1 MSAYIV
7 KDTVTPFLD
16 RLKADAANRG
26 PQAAVAIAS
35 RELFKRHIRGLDR
48 TRHRA
53 GISLHFY
60 EGAANNTFT
69 RDSGD
74 TVEVV
79 VNWQGFA
86 QRYHGGR
93 IAPVRA
99 NALTIPTRH
108 AIALGKTRAG
118 DYADDELFIV
128 RKGYGKNLGFLARRN
143 GKGRI
148 QVMFLLRAQVNQPED
163 HSVIPDPAAIADTVQ
178 TALYSFYNRY
188 NSGAQ
193 NG

>member
-1 MSAYIV
+1 MSAFIV

-16 RLKADAANRG
+16 RLKADAKQYA
-26 PQAAVAIAS
+26 PQKAVAIAS

-86 QRYHGGR
+86 QRYYGGR
-93 IAPVRA
+93 ITPQTKK
-99 NALTIPTRH
+99 ALTIPTRH

-118 DYADDELFIV
+118 DFADDELFIV
-128 RKGYGKNLGFLARRN
+128 RKGYGANLGFLARRN

-148 QVMFLLRAQVNQPED
+148 QVMFLLRASVNQSPD
-163 HSVIPDPAAIADTVQ
+163 PSVIPDRNAISDTVQ
-178 TALYSFYNRY
+178 AALNSFYNRY
-188 NSGAQ
+188 NQGV
-193 NG
+193 

>member
-1 MSAYIV
+1 MSAFIV

-16 RLKADAANRG
+16 RLKADASQHA
-26 PQAAVAIAS
+26 PQHAVAIGS
-35 RELFKRHIRGLDR
+35 RELFKRHIRGIDR

-53 GISLHFY
+53 GVSLHFY

-69 RDSGD
+69 RESGD

-86 QRYHGGR
+86 QRYYGGR

-99 NALTIPTRH
+99 KALTIPTRN

-118 DYADDELFIV
+118 DFADDELFMV
-128 RKGYGKNLGFLARRN
+128 RRGYGKNLGFLARRN

-148 QVMFLLRAQVNQPED
+148 QVMFLLRASVNQSPD
-163 HSVIPDPAAIADTVQ
+163 PSVIPDRKDISDTVQ
-178 TALYSFYNRY
+178 TSLNSFYNRY
-188 NSGAQ
+188 NLGVR